1 LTAASITALELA
13 TLAVGAV
20 VFVLLLLA
28 ALVSLFESEFR
39 AARRTLLL
47 SVLVPLPYV
56 LVGLFDFSLQAPL
69 TVLLLAVTGA
79 AVVLL
84 LIPLGRRTISENET
98 PTTRIDEREIMFSR
112 DLLEVGTPRF
122 EEYYAAHPEKR
133 AADDAFRALP
143 GLLAPGS
150 KMYNAY
156 TFSAAAATFSAV
168 ASLNPIVEGE
178 PCAGEVIADP
188 RQATRFIKS
197 WIRKLGVVSVGV
209 TELKDY
215 HLYSTIGRGPR
226 FGEPVERE
234 HDYAIAFTV
243 EMDREMVGRAPKGP
257 IVMESAHQY
266 LAAGA
271 IAVQVAQFIRNLGHA
286 ARAHIDANYRVVC
299 PLVARDAGLGEIG
312 RMGLLMTRELGPR
325 VRIGVVT
332 TSLPL
337 LVDERRRDYTMID
350 FCTHCRKCAEVC
362 PGQAISFEDRTEID
376 GVKRWRIDSEACFTM
391 WCKLGTDCGR
401 CIAVC
406 PYSHPDNLLH
416 NLIRLGV
423 RNSALFRRAAVWLDD
438 FFYGKKPPSV
448 ELADWMDV
456 EPVSDG
462 TRADD
467 RQPQPPRLVE

>member
-98 PTTRIDEREIMFSR
+98 PTTRIDERDIMFSR

-197 WIRKLGVVSVGV
+197 WIRKLGAVSVGV

-215 HLYSTIGRGPR
+215 HPYSTIGRGPR
-226 FGEPVERE
+226 YGEPVERE

-362 PGQAISFEDRTEID
+362 PGQAISFDDRREID

-401 CIAVC
+401 CVAVC

-416 NLIRLGV
+416 NLIRRGV
-423 RNSALFRRAAVWLDD
+423 RNSPLFRRAAIWLDD
-438 FFYGKKPPSV
+438 FFYGRKPPPA
-448 ELADWMDV
+448 ELTDWMDV
-456 EPVSDG
+456 EPLADTARLDVSQ
-462 TRADD
+462 ADT
-467 RQPQPPRLVE
+467 

>member
-1 LTAASITALELA
+1 MTAGSTTALELA

-20 VFVLLLLA
+20 VFVLVLLA
-28 ALVSLFESEFR
+28 AVVSLFEGEFR
-39 AARRTLLL
+39 AARRALLL
-47 SVLVPLPYV
+47 SVLVSLPYV
-56 LVGLFDFSLQAPL
+56 LVGLFDFPYQAL
-69 TVLLLAVTGA
+69 LAVLLLAVTGG

-84 LIPLGRRTISENET
+84 LIPLGRRTISENEI
-98 PTTRIDEREIMFSR
+98 PTTRIDERDIMFSR

-122 EEYYAAHPEKR
+122 EEYYAANPEKR
-133 AADDAFRALP
+133 AADDAFRAFP

-150 KMYNAY
+150 KMYNVY
-156 TFSAAAATFSAV
+156 TFSAASATFSAV
-168 ASLNPIVEGE
+168 ASLDPIVEGE
-178 PCAGEVIADP
+178 LSPGEVIADP

-197 WIRKLGVVSVGV
+197 WIRKLGAVSVGV
-209 TELKDY
+209 TELEDY

-226 FGEPVERE
+226 YGEPVERA

-243 EMDREMVGRAPKGP
+243 EMDKELVGRAPKGP

-312 RMGLLMTRELGPR
+312 RMGLLMTPELGPR

-332 TSLPL
+332 TTLPL
-337 LVDERRRDYTMID
+337 VTDERGRDYTMVD
-350 FCTHCRKCAEVC
+350 FCSHCRKCAEVC
-362 PGQAISFEDRTEID
+362 PGQAISFDDRTEID
-376 GVKRWRIDSEACFTM
+376 GVKRWRIDSEACFTV

-406 PYSHPDNLLH
+406 PYAHPDNLLH

-423 RNSALFRRAAVWLDD
+423 RNSALFRRAAIWMDD
-438 FFYGKKPPSV
+438 FFYGKKPRPA

-456 EPVSDG
+456 EPVSDR
-462 TRADD
+462 TPAAD
-467 RQPQPPRLVE
+467 R